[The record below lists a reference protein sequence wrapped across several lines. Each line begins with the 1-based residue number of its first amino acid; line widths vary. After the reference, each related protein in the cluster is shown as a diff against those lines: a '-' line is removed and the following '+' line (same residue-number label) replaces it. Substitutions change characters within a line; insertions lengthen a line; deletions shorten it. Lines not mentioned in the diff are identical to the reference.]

1 MRQKPPPALILSDF
15 MNNLRTDATEIW
27 KAGVKAVQ
35 GDRLTAG
42 VVSVDGDLLQI
53 DQNRWSRRDLDR
65 VIVVGAGKASMSMAI
80 GLVDRLQ
87 GWLPLVG
94 WINVP
99 QGAERSFD
107 RTPLTGI
114 HVHFARPSGVNEP
127 TADGVVGAEQILR
140 LVHDAGPRDLCVA
153 LISGGGSALLP
164 APITGITL
172 DDKRLVTRFLSDAG
186 ADIIELN
193 TVRKHLSR
201 IKGGGLL
208 RACRASHL
216 VTLILSDVLGDPIDM
231 IASGPTVPDKTSAA
245 DAIDVLRKYDLDG
258 HLSDRI
264 YSALRIQPPND
275 LRRVSC
281 PRSTIV
287 IGNNAIAVDEAGIKA
302 ESLGYNH
309 AMQSARKC
317 EGSADDVGRRL
328 AEITIQMLRADPT
341 KHRVD
346 CLITG
351 GEPTV
356 ALAPPEQRG
365 RGGRNQHLV
374 LSAYQHL
381 RRAELSDRE
390 WNRLAFLSGGTDG
403 EDGPTDAAG
412 AVLDASVHRLAVER
426 DLDVDDH
433 LRRNDAYSFFDSCGG
448 LFRTGATG
456 TNVCDIRVVIIQPS
470 GS

>member
-1 MRQKPPPALILSDF
+1 MRQKPPPALIFSDF
-15 MNNLRTDATEIW
+15 MNKLRTDATEIW
-27 KAGVKAVQ
+27 KAGVDAVQ
-35 GDRLTAG
+35 GDRLIGG
-42 VVSVDGDLLQI
+42 VITVDGDLLRMDHKQ
-53 DQNRWSRRDLDR
+53 WSRHDLDR

-87 GWLPLVG
+87 GWLPLAG

-99 QGAERSFD
+99 EGAQASLERT
-107 RTPLTGI
+107 RLPGI
-114 HVHFARPSGVNEP
+114 HVHVARPASVNEP
-127 TADGVVGAEQILR
+127 TAAGVFGSEQILT
-140 LVHDAGPRDLCVA
+140 LVNDAGPRDLCIA

-164 APITGITL
+164 APIPGITL
-172 DDKRLVTRFLSDAG
+172 DDKRQITRFLSDAG
-186 ADIIELN
+186 ANIIELN

-231 IASGPTVPDKTSAA
+231 IASGPTVARKTSPA
-245 DAIDVLRKYDLDG
+245 DAIEVLEKYDPDARLA
-258 HLSDRI
+258 DRI
-264 YSALRIQPPND
+264 YNALRTQPP
-275 LRRVSC
+275 SEPHPEAC
-281 PRSTIV
+281 PSTTIV
-287 IGNNAIAVDEAGIKA
+287 IGNNAVAVDQAGIKA

-317 EGSADDVGRRL
+317 EGSAADVGKRL
-328 AEITIQMLRADPT
+328 AEMTIQMLRADPT

-356 ALAPPEQRG
+356 ALTEPELRG
-365 RGGRNQHLV
+365 RGGRNQQLV
-374 LSAYQHL
+374 LAAYQQL
-381 RRAELSDRE
+381 KLAALSDSE
-390 WNRLAFLSGGTDG
+390 WNRLALLSGGTDG

-412 AVLDASVHRLAVER
+412 AILDATVHRLAIER
-426 DLDVDDH
+426 DLDVEDH

-448 LFRTGATG
+448 LFRTGPTE
-456 TNVCDIRVVIIQPS
+456 TNVCDIRVVVVQPIES
-470 GS
+470 